1 MRGPIALA
9 TIRTSAVLGLRL
21 AVQAGSL
28 LLLARLLGPQ
38 QFGAFAGVAALAVL
52 LGTLSTFGTH
62 LVLLGEMSKDPT
74 RRAQVLSYALPTT
87 LLCSG
92 ILLAV
97 YMLLCMF
104 WLSLKG
110 IPVLLFLL
118 IGTSEILLQPLL
130 IFGVNELHAAGHIAR
145 SQWLQMLPM
154 ILRLVMLCILS
165 MWHPAQVLAL
175 YACGYALASILA
187 LTYDILRLAQPLP
200 SIRGWRLPRSAE
212 LRHALSYAAIGISK
226 AGPAELDKTLA
237 LRLLPHDAA
246 GVYAAG
252 ARVVG
257 AIALPVTAMTLS
269 ALPRL
274 FREGHKREGTHL
286 LAWMYGAAT
295 TYGATLA
302 VLVWLAAPVFGSLFG
317 AQYIGIGDV
326 IRVLCIAIPAI
337 ALRLVAGNALMAM
350 GTPWMRVVFE
360 AIGLFVLTVT
370 SFLLTH
376 KAAIQAIPLAL
387 VCAEWTMAIFGAALV
402 MRARSQNQPI
412 GQT

>member
-1 MRGPIALA
+1 VRGPIALA
-9 TIRTSAVLGLRL
+9 TLRTSAVLGLRL
-21 AVQAGSL
+21 AVQAGNL

-62 LVLLGEMSKDPT
+62 LVLLGEMSKDPA
-74 RRAQVLSYALPTT
+74 RRAQVLPYALPTT
-87 LLCSG
+87 LLCG
-92 ILLAV
+92 GMLLTV

-110 IPVLLFLL
+110 IPALLFLL

-130 IFGVNELHAAGHIAR
+130 IFGVNELHASGHIAR

-165 MWHPAQVLAL
+165 IWQPAQVLAL
-175 YACGYALASILA
+175 YAWGYALASAIA
-187 LTYDILRLAQPLP
+187 LTYDILHLAQPLP

-212 LRHALSYAAIGISK
+212 LRHALGYAAIGISK

-274 FREGHKREGTHL
+274 FREGHRREGTHL

-302 VLVWLAAPVFGSLFG
+302 VLVWLAAPVFSSLFG

-360 AIGLFVLTVT
+360 AIGLLVLTVA

-376 KAAIQAIPLAL
+376 KADIQAIPLAL
-387 VCAEWTMAIFGAALV
+387 VCAEWAMAIFGAALV
-402 MRARSQNQPI
+402 MRVRSQNQRI